1 MEFVDADFNVAVSW
15 LKDIVESTCLPMA
28 NKFLGEI
35 AKVSGADEM
44 VRVSFTM
51 KNTIKTIPSV
61 VMDLVGHMLSRRRH
75 SLFYKIKWT
84 RIGED
89 SQQDKALGSED
100 HRRYDAEISA
110 TIVPST
116 YESATNAE
124 PPVLHGTINKDGVYE
139 VNASLG
145 V

>member
-1 MEFVDADFNVAVSW
+1 MEFLEADVDVAVSW
-15 LKDIVESTCLPMA
+15 LKNIVASTSLPMA
-28 NKFLGEI
+28 NRFLGEI
-35 AKVSGADEM
+35 AKVKEANEM

-51 KNTIKTIPSV
+51 KNTIKTIPPV

-89 SQQDKALGSED
+89 SQQDMMLGSED
-100 HRRYDAEISA
+100 HRRYDADISA
-110 TIVPST
+110 TIVPAT
-116 YESATNAE
+116 YESSTE
-124 PPVLHGTINKDGVYE
+124 PPVVHGTLNKDGIYE
-139 VNASLG
+139 VNASLD